1 MKTAEENIRLKNI
14 DGTRNSFI
22 EKIKKTG
29 LMSKRHKLFR
39 TLSYEHFLI
48 LASVVIGH
56 ISISVLASL
65 VGMPIGVT
73 SSAVRLKCLFN
84 NYGIYKELVNN

>member
-1 MKTAEENIRLKNI
+1 MAEENIRLKNI

-29 LMSKRHKLFR
+29 LMSKKHKLIR

-48 LASVVIGH
+48 LASAVIGH
-56 ISISVLASL
+56 I
-65 VGMPIGVT
+65 
-73 SSAVRLKCLFN
+73 
-84 NYGIYKELVNN
+84 